1 MKLIDTLNPDT
12 SNLTQLEASAWDKM
26 KQLVQARYSDS
37 ELLDQFFDSVL
48 GNIGTYNDKIVQAQ
62 NATTI
67 EELIQILESI

>member
-1 MKLIDTLNPDT
+1 
-12 SNLTQLEASAWDKM
+12 M